1 MMTRSTRR
9 SGVIFAM
16 VLLGALLACK
26 KKAPDPAPAPTA
38 TVDPEK
44 EAATKLNPGVKTLLG
59 QLSAIATK
67 AKAEPK
73 VKSDKGLSEKLEKE
87 KYVIVGESWLTDP
100 NRSAE
105 KDEVEL
111 KNTTLSLCTYNKDK
125 ERLTTSEQGYAKECT
140 AWQYV
145 AVVRQKSVTLPKV
158 NTSTKT
164 FAPGSYIADMLL
176 FDLKTAE
183 IKARYLMNITNSDK
197 LTYLENSTDEEWQK
211 KAKDDLA
218 ENVTGVIDEQMAQ
231 ERKTMH

>member
-1 MMTRSTRR
+1 MLIRFRER

-16 VLLGALLACK
+16 VLLGVLLACK
-26 KKAPDPAPAPTA
+26 KQAPAPSPAPTA
-38 TVDPEK
+38 LPDPEK

-59 QLSAIATK
+59 QLSTIATK

-73 VKSDKGLSEKLEKE
+73 VKKDKGLTEKLEKE
-87 KYVIVGESWLTDP
+87 KYVILGEAWLTDP
-100 NRSAE
+100 NRSAD
-105 KDEVEL
+105 KGEVEL
-111 KNTTLSLCTYNKDK
+111 KNTTLSLCAYNKDK
-125 ERLTTSEQGYAKECT
+125 ERLPTSEQGYAKECT

-145 AVVRQKSVTLPKV
+145 AVVRKKSVTLPKV

-197 LTYLENSTDEEWQK
+197 LTYLENSTEEEWNK
-211 KAKDDLA
+211 KAADDLA

-231 ERKTMH
+231 DRKSMH